1 MNSNDHH
8 IRFSILTILKD
19 FKMIIGII
27 GCGAIGTEICR
38 ALGADGFKGK
48 LLLMDRHPDRAQHL
62 ADTTPAASSVSL
74 FDIIDQA
81 DLVVECASM
90 QAARDIALSVL
101 TKGTDLM
108 LLSIGAL
115 VDADFRRQVYEAA
128 RTHGCRLY
136 IPSGAI
142 GSIDALLAASQGTIN
157 RVTLTTT
164 KPSAGLETAPYVI
177 RNATDLS
184 RPALIFEGT
193 ADEAIQGFPQNINV
207 SATLALAGVGFDRTI
222 VRIEVDP
229 TLTRNVHV
237 VEVDGDFGR
246 LTARFDNVPTENERT
261 SKLAAYSAVA
271 SLKKMMDAIKLGT

>member
-1 MNSNDHH
+1 
-8 IRFSILTILKD
+8 
-19 FKMIIGII
+19 MIIGII
-27 GCGAIGTEICR
+27 GCGVIGTEICR
-38 ALGADGFKGK
+38 ALGADGSRSK

-62 ADTTPAASSVSL
+62 ADSTPAASAVVSL

-81 DLVVECASM
+81 DLVVECASI

-101 TKGTDLM
+101 TNGTDLM

-115 VDADFRRQVYEAA
+115 VDAHFRQQVYAAA
-128 RTHGCRLY
+128 RAHDCRLY

-177 RNATDLS
+177 RNTTDLS

-222 VRIEVDP
+222 VRIAVDP
-229 TLTRNVHV
+229 ALTRNVHA
-237 VEVDGDFGR
+237 VEVEGDFGSF
-246 LTARFDNVPTENERT
+246 TAQFDNVPAENERT

-271 SLKKMMDAIKLGT
+271 SLKKITDSVKLGT

>member
-1 MNSNDHH
+1 
-8 IRFSILTILKD
+8 
-19 FKMIIGII
+19 MIIGII
-27 GCGAIGTEICR
+27 GCGVIGTEICR
-38 ALGADGFKGK
+38 ALAADGFQGK

-62 ADTTPAASSVSL
+62 ADTTPNASSASL

-101 TKGTDLM
+101 TKGKDLM

-115 VDADFRRQVYEAA
+115 VDGDFRQQVYAA
-128 RTHGCRLY
+128 AHTHDCRLY

-142 GSIDALLAASQGTIN
+142 GSIDALLAASQGTID

-193 ADEAIQGFPQNINV
+193 ADQAIQSFPQNINV

-229 TLTRNVHV
+229 ALTRNVHV

-246 LTARFDNVPTENERT
+246 LTARFENVPTENERT

-271 SLKKMMDAIKLGT
+271 SLKKMMDAVKLGT